1 MKKVLMGGYAAIAAL
16 FAFYGTF
23 FGTYSYQGFA
33 ANLGRAIV
41 WPAILFPS
49 LGKVIGG
56 ILMLLVITGVLIFV
70 KRDH

>member
-1 MKKVLMGGYAAIAAL
+1 MKKILMGGYAAIAVL

-23 FGTYSYQGFA
+23 FGSNAYKGFA
-33 ANLGRAIV
+33 YNLGAGVI

-56 ILMLLVITGVLIFV
+56 ILMLLVIAGVLLFV
-70 KRDH
+70 KRTH